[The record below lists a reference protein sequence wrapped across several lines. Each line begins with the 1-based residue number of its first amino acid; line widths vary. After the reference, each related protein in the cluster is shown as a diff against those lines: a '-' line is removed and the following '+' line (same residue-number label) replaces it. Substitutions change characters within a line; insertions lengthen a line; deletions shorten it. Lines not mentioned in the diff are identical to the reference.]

1 MINQFLGPVSLLP
14 SNVLGGEMRKSNSFK
29 KKNHKQYIVGK
40 SDKEDVLMH
49 SLTPVF
55 SPHSR
60 PDHLNGHI
68 KQVHTTER
76 PHKCQVT
83 FGIYILKWS

>member
-1 MINQFLGPVSLLP
+1 MLTATTTTQCDEEEGARGITKFLVKIF
-14 SNVLGGEMRKSNSFK
+14 VLVFRCGNIL
-29 KKNHKQYIVGK
+29 IVF
-40 SDKEDVLMH
+40 L
-49 SLTPVF
+49 F
-55 SPHSR
+55 R

-83 FGIYILKWS
+83 IYTVCVYACVCVYIYIY